1 MNFEKT
7 SNPAFSESRLRGLA
21 ESFAGTGQMTM
32 AGTATKTLVLFAL
45 LVLTASIT
53 WKMFGVESTA
63 LMPCMIVG
71 GIGSLVFAIISCV
84 KPEKAYIFGP
94 LYALCEGLLVG
105 AVSAMYAAAL
115 DGIVLSAVLLTLAV
129 SAVVFLCY
137 RFGLLKASGT
147 FVKVI
152 TYATIGIGVFYLL
165 TFILGLFGV
174 NISLT
179 SGMGTMGIVI
189 QLVIVGVA
197 ALNLVLDFNNVE
209 NGVYNGVPAQFE
221 WYYAFGLMV
230 TLIWIYFEILKLLW
244 MIAARSRD

>member
-53 WKMFGVESTA
+53 WKMFGVESAA

-152 TYATIGIGVFYLL
+152 TYATIGIGVFYLIN
-165 TFILGLFGV
+165 FILGLFGV
-174 NISLT
+174 PISLA
-179 SGMGTMGIVI
+179 SMGPWGIVI
-189 QLVIVGVA
+189 QLVIVGIA

-209 NGVYNGVPAQFE
+209 NGVNSGVPAQFE
-221 WYYAFGLMV
+221 WYFAFGLMV